1 MTTPHRPADPAHP
14 SDSAHPFDTALA
26 FLGDRLRVDEPLGA
40 LCTYRVGGAAARFVV
55 VQDESE
61 LNRIAEALAQAGAFV
76 GEASQPELSVHVIG
90 RGSNLLVADAGL
102 PGLVLQLGEGF
113 AEIEILDSQAPGS
126 QESPQSKR
134 GGSDQQGSN
143 ILRAGAMASLPVVA
157 RKSVA
162 AALTGF
168 EWAVGVPGSIGGA
181 VRMNAGGHGADM
193 AASLRGVHVLDL
205 ETGENRWVTTAALEL
220 GYRHSTI
227 TSTQIVL
234 HAELHLASG
243 DRLLGEQRL
252 AEIVSWRREHQPGG
266 HNAGSVFRNP
276 PEDSAGR
283 LIEAANCRGLRV
295 GSAEVSTKHSNFIQ
309 TDSAGSADD
318 VLEVMAQVVAQVGNH
333 SGVQLR
339 AETVLLGFTDEQR
352 SRLRWPT
359 TTTPSLDDDSSEQAL

>member
-55 VQDESE
+55 VQNESE

-76 GEASQPELSVHVIG
+76 GEAPQAELSVHVIG

-102 PGLVLQLGEGF
+102 PGLVLQLGDGF
-113 AEIEILDSQAPGS
+113 AEIEILYSQASES
-126 QESPQSKR
+126 QESQPPKQ
-134 GGSDQQGSN
+134 GESDQQGSN

-193 AASLRGVHVLDL
+193 AASLTGVHVLDL

-276 PEDSAGR
+276 PGDSAGR
-283 LIEAANCRGLRV
+283 LIEAAKCRGLRV
-295 GSAEVSTKHSNFIQ
+295 GTAEVSTKHSNFIQ

-352 SRLRWPT
+352 SRVRWPN